1 MTRVE
6 KKDAWRGEVI
16 LVADLQSLSLSVSSL
31 SLPQAI

>member
-6 KKDAWRGEVI
+6 KKDAWTGEVI
-16 LVADLQSLSLSVSSL
+16 MVADLHSRSLSVSSL